1 MNRIFLAFTF
11 LALTL
16 SVIALPGLIAAAY
29 ADSAHGSTHRVSIQ
43 STQQALFEIIESDS
57 RPDKQRRRDQYR
69 HPLATLSF
77 FGIEPTMTV
86 VEIWPGG
93 QGGFYRRIL
102 SPFLDKS
109 GLYIPLVSSKTY
121 PAGIEPVEPNSA
133 DMVLVFR
140 AHGFM
145 IYDHPAQDYFDAI
158 FKMLKPGG
166 TFGIVEHRGDEQVPQ
181 DPKGESGYVNQSHVL
196 KLARNAGFKL
206 IASTE
211 LNANPKDTKD
221 HPDGLYSLPPTLRGS
236 TFDQSARKTFLDI
249 GESDRMTLKFQK
261 ASI

>member
-1 MNRIFLAFTF
+1 MNRTFLAFTF
-11 LALTL
+11 LAVT
-16 SVIALPGLIAAAY
+16 APPGLIAATNTG
-29 ADSAHGSTHRVSIQ
+29 SAHGSMHDVSVQ

-57 RPDKQRRRDQYR
+57 RPDKQRLRDQYR
-69 HPLATLSF
+69 HPLDTLSF

-109 GLYIPLVSSKTY
+109 GFYVPLVSGKSF
-121 PAGIEPVEPNSA
+121 PRGIEPVEPKSA

-145 IYDHPAQDYFDAI
+145 IYDDPAQDYFDAV

-206 IASTE
+206 IASSE
-211 LNANPKDTKD
+211 INANPKDTKD
-221 HPDGLYSLPPTLRGS
+221 HPEGLYSLPPTLRGS
-236 TFDQSARKTFLDI
+236 TFNRSARKTFLDI

-261 ASI
+261 API

>member
-1 MNRIFLAFTF
+1 MNRNFLAFTF
-11 LALTL
+11 LAVT
-16 SVIALPGLIAAAY
+16 VLPGLIAAAY
-29 ADSAHGSTHRVSIQ
+29 AGSTHGVSKQ
-43 STQQALFEIIESDS
+43 STQQALFKFIESDS

-77 FGIEPTMTV
+77 FGIEPTMAV

-109 GLYIPLVSSKTY
+109 GFYIPLVSSQSF
-121 PAGIEPVEPNSA
+121 PAGIEPVESNSA

-145 IYDHPAQDYFDAI
+145 IYDHPAQDYFHAI

-181 DPKGESGYVNQSHVL
+181 DPTGENGYVNQSHVL

-206 IASTE
+206 IASSE
-211 LNANPKDTKD
+211 INANPKDTKD

-261 ASI
+261 API